1 MISQSAVRV
10 WLPNDN
16 ITYLCS
22 AFRFTLNAVDSRG
35 SNSESSFVS
44 VRTSCP
50 MVDDSRAEG
59 TLTLCISL
67 LLFPHPTGLF
77 KNHPEILQLKLK
89 SVSFLS
95 SGVWQIVGFEDNE
108 STGIVGIS
116 GSIDWPHWLM
126 FGSKNPDISA
136 TSPLISF
143 LYLSLYWSATQS
155 QWSLTLICL
164 FCSLTLLKL
173 SLHPPLDVSS
183 QR

>member
-1 MISQSAVRV
+1 MITLRIFVLLSGLLSMQWTAEAATPSRALSPYEHPVLWWMTAGLKV
-10 WLPNDN
+10 LSPCVF
-16 ITYLCS
+16 LCS
-22 AFRFTLNAVDSRG
+22 L
-35 SNSESSFVS
+35 
-44 VRTSCP
+44 
-50 MVDDSRAEG
+50 
-59 TLTLCISL
+59 
-67 LLFPHPTGLF
+67 LF
-77 KNHPEILQLKLK
+77 KNHPEILPLKLK